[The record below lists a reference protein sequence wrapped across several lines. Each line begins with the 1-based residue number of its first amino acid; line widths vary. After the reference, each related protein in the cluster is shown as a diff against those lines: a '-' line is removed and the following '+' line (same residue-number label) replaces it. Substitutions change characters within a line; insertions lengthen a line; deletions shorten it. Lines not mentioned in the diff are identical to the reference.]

1 MIKLPASNE
10 IMKII
15 RNYHSDFKRAETYGD
30 IVNSHPYFGLASK
43 TFLKVLHRH
52 IMIFKRFQP
61 GQHKLCQ
68 LQQIGAHEQRNIEVK

>member
-15 RNYHSDFKRAETYGD
+15 RNYHSDFKKAETYGD

-43 TFLKVLHRH
+43 TILKVLHRH
-52 IMIFKRFQP
+52 IMIF
-61 GQHKLCQ
+61 
-68 LQQIGAHEQRNIEVK
+68 